1 MKPEPNNDID
11 LLLRQLSRRN
21 GAPVSAPAREI
32 DEQHLDADEL
42 NSYVANALPAA
53 ARARYTAHL
62 ADCSSCRKLVVDL
75 SAAQGPI
82 PAQQDATVAA
92 PSGLKS
98 FLASLFSP
106 MVLRYAVP
114 ALGLIVVALV
124 GFVVLRQERTGRSV
138 AQLNNAEQKT
148 VVPAS
153 PPAGESTEPRPYYD
167 SDSLAKNEERQ
178 RQPAAAAAKED
189 QSGKVAP
196 VTRAAPAVVANQPVD
211 ATGTAASAEP
221 PPPAAPKAVPAEDE
235 PTRGAEREKK
245 NAEGAKPQTSTA
257 TADSSKDGLAKSR
270 TEDANKN
277 EAQKTETSVN
287 VAGGVAAR
295 RDIVVRPAKGP
306 ETGAQDYKR
315 APAPTQEKM
324 RSQARSEEKEADE
337 AGETRSV
344 AGRRFRKSGR
354 VWIDTAYDSSKA
366 ITTVARGSEQYRA
379 LVADE
384 PSIRK
389 IADELDG
396 EIVVV
401 WKGSTYRIR

>member
-21 GAPVSAPAREI
+21 GAPVSAPAREME
-32 DEQHLDADEL
+32 EQHLDADEL

-62 ADCSSCRKLVVDL
+62 ADCSSCRKLVVEL
-75 SAAQGPI
+75 SAAQGPV
-82 PAQQDATVAA
+82 PSQQGTFVAA

-114 ALGLIVVALV
+114 ALGLIIVAVVGIGV
-124 GFVVLRQERTGRSV
+124 WRQQRMGSSV
-138 AQLNNAEQKT
+138 AQLNDREQNT
-148 VVPAS
+148 TPLASQPEGQAPA
-153 PPAGESTEPRPYYD
+153 AHGYFD
-167 SDSLAKNEERQ
+167 SDAGTKTDERQ
-178 RQPAAAAAKED
+178 RQAAAPVTKED
-189 QSGKVAP
+189 QVAKVAP
-196 VTRAAPAVVANQPVD
+196 VTRDAAPAVANQP
-211 ATGTAASAEP
+211 AETTGTAAATEAP
-221 PPPAAPKAVPAEDE
+221 PPAPKAVPAEDE
-235 PTRGAEREKK
+235 PERGAEREKQK
-245 NAEGAKPQTSTA
+245 KAEGAAPQTAAPASKLA
-257 TADSSKDGLAKSR
+257 KDGVDKARADDAK
-270 TEDANKN
+270 KN
-277 EAQKTETSVN
+277 ESQKTDTSVS
-287 VAGGVAAR
+287 VTAGIAAR
-295 RDIVVRPAKGP
+295 RDIVVRPAKGAGT
-306 ETGAQDYKR
+306 EATQDSKP
-315 APAPTQEKM
+315 APAQEKM
-324 RSQARSEEKEADE
+324 RSQSRSEEKEADE
-337 AGETRSV
+337 VETRSV

-354 VWIDTAYDSSKA
+354 VWIDTAFDSSKS